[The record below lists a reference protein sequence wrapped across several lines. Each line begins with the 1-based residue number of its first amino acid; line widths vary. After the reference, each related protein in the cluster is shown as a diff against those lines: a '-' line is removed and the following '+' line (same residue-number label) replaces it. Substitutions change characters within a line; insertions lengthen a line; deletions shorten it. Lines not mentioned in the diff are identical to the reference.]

1 MTTTTGRAPLAP
13 PRVSGADESYL
24 LAEDL
29 LGMSAP
35 IQFLWVFDDDPGE
48 QAVDSLRGALS
59 IGSLHRAVRRTRIPA
74 ARHRWVRSSMPLSAI
89 ESGRIGDDE
98 VGSWADERLRAA
110 DLRPADGAGWRLES
124 ATTTDG
130 RRVVSLLLSHMIAD
144 GQGVYRALAAAHAGV
159 ETSLPAA
166 HAVGSARAV
175 REDVVDG
182 GRQLSAAG
190 SSLRKLVRQ
199 ARQARHAGRGRGTA
213 SRPPAQ
219 ASAPPNPIAAPRGGP
234 DTTLA
239 IVDIDR
245 QAWHAR
251 AREHN
256 GTANSL
262 FTALLAG
269 VVHRSGLPIPGD
281 LRVCIAV
288 DKRTGDPDEGAANA
302 SGGVWIR
309 LSEPVEPATRLDG
322 IRALSK
328 RAFIDYAESGAD
340 QTADNLAPIVRL
352 LPRRLVAKM
361 MSSIP
366 GPDTTVSNLGV
377 APRES
382 LEIGGVTASSFAIRA
397 IMQGMPADRRRRQGP
412 ALAAWA
418 VEYGDKITLT
428 FFGIHP
434 DHFGDNE
441 ILRKLVDDELTGWD
455 LDHGFW

>member
-1 MTTTTGRAPLAP
+1 MTTTRRMTFAP

-48 QAVDSLRGALS
+48 QAVVSLRDALAV
-59 IGSLHRAVRRTRIPA
+59 GPLNRAVRRTRIPA
-74 ARHRWVRSSMPLSAI
+74 ARHRWVTSPVPPAVVETS
-89 ESGRIGDDE
+89 RIGDDE

-110 DLRPADGAGWRLES
+110 DLRPVDGAGWRLES
-124 ATTTDG
+124 ATTADG
-130 RRVVSLLLSHMIAD
+130 RRIVSLLLSHMIAD
-144 GQGVYRALAAAHAGV
+144 GQGVYRALAAAHSGARA
-159 ETSLPAA
+159 SLPAA
-166 HAVGSARAV
+166 DAV
-175 REDVVDG
+175 RGAHALREDIVDG
-182 GRQLSAAG
+182 GRQLAAAASSA
-190 SSLRKLVRQ
+190 RKLLRQ
-199 ARQARHAGRGRGTA
+199 ARSGT
-213 SRPPAQ
+213 RPAAQ
-219 ASAPPNPIAAPRGGP
+219 TTSPSTPTSSPQGGP

-245 QAWHAR
+245 HAWHTC

-269 VVHRSGLPIPGD
+269 IVQRSGLPIPGD

-288 DKRTGDPDEGAANA
+288 DKRTGDPDDRANA

-328 RAFIDYAESGAD
+328 RAFIDYTESGAD

-361 MSSIP
+361 MASIP

-382 LEIGGVTASSFAIRA
+382 LEIGGSVASSFGIRA

-418 VEYGDKITLT
+418 VEYGDRITVT

-434 DHFGDNE
+434 DHFGDTDL
-441 ILRKLVDDELTGWD
+441 LRKLIDDELAGWG